1 MDFKTINYEQGKIEY
16 GSEEI
21 YVSIITKFINMTFKK
36 QVQEL
41 YLAVELL
48 DQRRMEKA
56 CFVLK
61 GSVGQAFLFEIVRQ
75 ILAFNFL
82 QKTNAL
88 YEIVK
93 KQKVYTQREI
103 IDLYHRY
110 FDLIDES
117 VLLALELS
125 VVAQLFINITE
136 FKSYSNYEFQSKRR
150 LHLAKIYRIHQQI
163 YKGMSQKKQQIIYLL
178 IMQGMYNF
186 LKKNEK
192 IIIDQYDY
200 FINYSSFKVFILIL
214 FEIFT
219 FYLNLEYYLQQ

>member
-41 YLAVELL
+41 YLAIELL

-61 GSVGQAFLFEIVRQ
+61 GSVGQ

-88 YEIVK
+88 YEILK
-93 KQKVYTQREI
+93 KHKINTQREI

-125 VVAQLFINITE
+125 AVAQLFINITE
-136 FKSYSNYEFQSKRR
+136 FKSYRDSIWPKYIE
-150 LHLAKIYRIHQQI
+150 
-163 YKGMSQKKQQIIYLL
+163 
-178 IMQGMYNF
+178 
-186 LKKNEK
+186 
-192 IIIDQYDY
+192 
-200 FINYSSFKVFILIL
+200 FINKYIKECLKNNNKSYTCQKCKECI
-214 FEIFT
+214 IF
-219 FYLNLEYYLQQ
+219 